1 MLSVAFVFIT
11 LWQTASSQYDKIVI
25 FDKPQQEL
33 KEKVFDVF
41 QVLPNGNA
49 LANSES
55 RIDSPSI
62 VALFLANEKCPS
74 TTHKESL
81 SLAASVSCKLASTN
95 TTQIKELKNR
105 SCSGNQKLVRP
116 ENCFKTT
123 HQTNYE
129 YSFCSYH
136 IFMKLCTQVI

>member
-1 MLSVAFVFIT
+1 MKTRTKTILIYLSGLFTGIVLSVAFVFIT

-49 LANSES
+49 LANSEP

-62 VALFLANEKCPS
+62 VALFLANEKMPYYDAQRITVPS
-74 TTHKESL
+74 GKRI
-81 SLAASVSCKLASTN
+81 V
-95 TTQIKELKNR
+95 QIGIYKYYTDKGIE
-105 SCSGNQKLVRP
+105 
-116 ENCFKTT
+116 KTVPILEIR
-123 HQTNYE
+123 N
-129 YSFCSYH
+129 
-136 IFMKLCTQVI
+136 

>member
-1 MLSVAFVFIT
+1 MKTRTKTILIYLSGLFTGIVLSVTFVFIT

-62 VALFLANEKCPS
+62 VALFLANEKMPYYDAQRITVPS
-74 TTHKESL
+74 GKRI
-81 SLAASVSCKLASTN
+81 V
-95 TTQIKELKNR
+95 QIGIYKYYTDKGIE
-105 SCSGNQKLVRP
+105 
-116 ENCFKTT
+116 KTVPVLEIR
-123 HQTNYE
+123 N
-129 YSFCSYH
+129 
-136 IFMKLCTQVI
+136 

>member
-1 MLSVAFVFIT
+1 MKTRTKTILIYLSGLFTRIVLSVAFVFIT

-49 LANSES
+49 LANSEP

-62 VALFLANEKCPS
+62 VALFLANEKMPYYDAQRITVPS
-74 TTHKESL
+74 GKRI
-81 SLAASVSCKLASTN
+81 V
-95 TTQIKELKNR
+95 QIGIYKYYTDKGIE
-105 SCSGNQKLVRP
+105 
-116 ENCFKTT
+116 KTVPILEIR
-123 HQTNYE
+123 N
-129 YSFCSYH
+129 
-136 IFMKLCTQVI
+136 

>member
-1 MLSVAFVFIT
+1 MKIRTKTILIYLSGLFTGIVLSVAFVFIT

-49 LANSES
+49 LANSEP

-62 VALFLANEKCPS
+62 VALFLANEKMPFYNAQRITVPS
-74 TTHKESL
+74 GKRI
-81 SLAASVSCKLASTN
+81 V
-95 TTQIKELKNR
+95 QIGIYKYYTDKGIE
-105 SCSGNQKLVRP
+105 
-116 ENCFKTT
+116 KTVPVLEIR
-123 HQTNYE
+123 N
-129 YSFCSYH
+129 
-136 IFMKLCTQVI
+136 

>member
-1 MLSVAFVFIT
+1 MKTRTKTILIYLSGLFTGIVLSVAFVFIT

-49 LANSES
+49 LANSEP

-62 VALFLANEKCPS
+62 VPLFLANEKMPFYDAQRITVPS
-74 TTHKESL
+74 GKRI
-81 SLAASVSCKLASTN
+81 V
-95 TTQIKELKNR
+95 QIGIYKYYTDKGIE
-105 SCSGNQKLVRP
+105 
-116 ENCFKTT
+116 KTVPVLEIR
-123 HQTNYE
+123 N
-129 YSFCSYH
+129 
-136 IFMKLCTQVI
+136 

>member
-1 MLSVAFVFIT
+1 MKTRTKTILIYLSGLFTGIVLSVAFVFIT

-49 LANSES
+49 LANSEP

-62 VALFLANEKCPS
+62 VALFLANEKMPFYDAQRITVPS
-74 TTHKESL
+74 GKRI
-81 SLAASVSCKLASTN
+81 V
-95 TTQIKELKNR
+95 QIGIYKYYTDKGIEKTVPVLENR
-105 SCSGNQKLVRP
+105 N
-116 ENCFKTT
+116 
-123 HQTNYE
+123 
-129 YSFCSYH
+129 
-136 IFMKLCTQVI
+136 

>member
-1 MLSVAFVFIT
+1 MKTRTKTILIYLSGLFTGIVLSVAFVFIT

-49 LANSES
+49 LANSDPRMTPRQS
-55 RIDSPSI
+55 WLCS
-62 VALFLANEKCPS
+62 LQTKKCPS

-95 TTQIKELKNR
+95 TTQIKELKKPFLFWKSEISKTR
-105 SCSGNQKLVRP
+105 KL
-116 ENCFKTT
+116 F
-123 HQTNYE
+123 
-129 YSFCSYH
+129 
-136 IFMKLCTQVI
+136 

>member
-11 LWQTASSQYDKIVI
+11 LWQTVSSQYDKIVI

-49 LANSES
+49 LANSEP

-62 VALFLANEKCPS
+62 VALFLANEKMPFYDAQRITVPS
-74 TTHKESL
+74 GKRI
-81 SLAASVSCKLASTN
+81 V
-95 TTQIKELKNR
+95 QIGIYKYYTDKGIE
-105 SCSGNQKLVRP
+105 
-116 ENCFKTT
+116 KTVPVLEIR
-123 HQTNYE
+123 N
-129 YSFCSYH
+129 
-136 IFMKLCTQVI
+136 

>member
-1 MLSVAFVFIT
+1 MKTRTKTILIYLGGLFTGIVLSVTFVFIT

-49 LANSES
+49 LANSEP

-62 VALFLANEKCPS
+62 VALFLANEKMPFYDAQRITVPS
-74 TTHKESL
+74 DKRI
-81 SLAASVSCKLASTN
+81 V
-95 TTQIKELKNR
+95 QIGIYKYYTDKGIE
-105 SCSGNQKLVRP
+105 
-116 ENCFKTT
+116 KTVPVLEIR
-123 HQTNYE
+123 N
-129 YSFCSYH
+129 
-136 IFMKLCTQVI
+136 

>member
-1 MLSVAFVFIT
+1 MKTRTKTILIYLSGLFTGIVLSVAFVFIT

-49 LANSES
+49 LANSEP

-62 VALFLANEKCPS
+62 VALFLANEKMPFYDAQRITVPS
-74 TTHKESL
+74 GKRI
-81 SLAASVSCKLASTN
+81 V
-95 TTQIKELKNR
+95 QIGIYKYYTDKGIE
-105 SCSGNQKLVRP
+105 
-116 ENCFKTT
+116 KTVPILEIR
-123 HQTNYE
+123 N
-129 YSFCSYH
+129 
-136 IFMKLCTQVI
+136 

>member
-1 MLSVAFVFIT
+1 MKTRTKTILIYLSGLFTGIVLSVAFVFIT

-49 LANSES
+49 LANSEP

-62 VALFLANEKCPS
+62 VALFLANEKMPFYDAQRITVPS
-74 TTHKESL
+74 GKRI
-81 SLAASVSCKLASTN
+81 V
-95 TTQIKELKNR
+95 QIGIYKYYTDKGIEKTVPVLKIRN
-105 SCSGNQKLVRP
+105 
-116 ENCFKTT
+116 
-123 HQTNYE
+123 
-129 YSFCSYH
+129 
-136 IFMKLCTQVI
+136 

>member
-1 MLSVAFVFIT
+1 MKTRTKTILIYLSGLFTGIVLSVAFVFIT

-49 LANSES
+49 LANSEP

-62 VALFLANEKCPS
+62 VALFLANEKMPFYDAQRITVPS
-74 TTHKESL
+74 GKRI
-81 SLAASVSCKLASTN
+81 V
-95 TTQIKELKNR
+95 QI
-105 SCSGNQKLVRP
+105 GI
-116 ENCFKTT
+116 
-123 HQTNYE
+123 YE
-129 YSFCSYH
+129 YYTDKG
-136 IFMKLCTQVI
+136 IEKTVPVLEIRN